1 MPLVGKFNHT
11 KVVETTK
18 KVWLVITG
26 KIKINKVKI
35 KIGEDYLRNGESKSW
50 VVEIE
55 IKNEYAYENVKWV

>member
-35 KIGEDYLRNGESKSW
+35 KIGEDYLRNVESKSW

-55 IKNEYAYENVKWV
+55 IKNKYAYENVKWV

>member
-35 KIGEDYLRNGESKSW
+35 KIGEYYLRNVESKSW